1 MQHHTTDVI
10 AGFVLGLIISI
21 ILSNLMQLDKPF
33 LMSRFK
39 GKEDDTIN
47 KES

>member
-10 AGFVLGLIISI
+10 AGFLLGLIISI
-21 ILSNLMQLDKPF
+21 ILSNLMKLDKPF

-39 GKEDDTIN
+39 
-47 KES
+47 